1 MDSNQPTRQGKRK
14 SDVTSDYSELLNP
27 EKALIFRI
35 THCDNVPWIL
45 ENGLHARNGSMSD
58 PNFRRIGNSDL
69 IRKRNDHPVL
79 AGPCG
84 TLSDYIPFYF
94 TPFSMMLLN
103 IKTGYNGV
111 PKVPNEEIVIIV
123 SSLRR
128 AASMEIPFVFTDLH
142 AYLGLTHHFTDL
154 AHLGRIDWPLLQSRD
169 FKRDNN
175 DLGKTDRYQAEA
187 LIWKYLPI
195 EAIDGICCY
204 TETVRDVI
212 KARANE
218 LSLSLNIVKTPSWYF

>member
-1 MDSNQPTRQGKRK
+1 MPADQ
-14 SDVTSDYSELLNP
+14 SDLLNQD
-27 EKALIFRI
+27 KALIFRI
-35 THCDNVPWIL
+35 THRDNVPWIL
-45 ENGLHARNGSMSD
+45 EHGLHARNGSHSD
-58 PNFRRIGNSDL
+58 PNFRPIGNRDL
-69 IRKRNDHPVL
+69 IQKRTDHPVPV
-79 AGPCG
+79 GPCG

-94 TPFSMMLLN
+94 TPFSIMLLN

-111 PKVPNEEIVIIV
+111 PRVPNEEIAIIV

-128 AASMEIPFVFTDLH
+128 VAKLGIPFVFTDVH
-142 AYLGLTHHFTDL
+142 AYLRLAQHSIDL
-154 AHLGRIDWPLLQSRD
+154 QDLDRVDWRLLQNRD

-187 LIWKYLPI
+187 LIWKHLPVQ
-195 EAIDGICCY
+195 AIDGICCY
-204 TETVRDVI
+204 TETVRENI